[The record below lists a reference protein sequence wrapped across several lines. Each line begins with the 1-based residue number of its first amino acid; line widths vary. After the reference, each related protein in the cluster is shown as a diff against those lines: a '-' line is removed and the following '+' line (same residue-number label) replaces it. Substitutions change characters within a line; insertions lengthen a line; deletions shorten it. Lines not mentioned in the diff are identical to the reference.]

1 MSIDKSLITKGKL
14 TRHRNVLTR
23 TERIKV
29 LTNENLWKDG
39 RSVFGLPKVKTLK
52 VRKKAKVEKEK
63 TEETEAST
71 GVLGSESVS
80 TKTTSL
86 LVISAEISASI
97 VPSPVPPIFVW
108 LIDIDPGSLEKLVT
122 NKIYISPV
130 WALSIVRFSVEIK
143 E

>member
-23 TERIKV
+23 PERIKV

-63 TEETEAST
+63 TEEEAAAVPT
-71 GVLGSESVS
+71 GEEKKE
-80 TKTTSL
+80 KT
-86 LVISAEISASI
+86 
-97 VPSPVPPIFVW
+97 P
-108 LIDIDPGSLEKLVT
+108 
-122 NKIYISPV
+122 
-130 WALSIVRFSVEIK
+130 
-143 E
+143 